1 MSEIPTEETTAVDPH
16 VQLLLDN
23 LISIIRGGKT
33 PEQAASSLRAVARD
47 PETVDRAL
55 EEYWAEVG
63 RTRILHPAI
72 ETREGPGLWYPGPR
86 PDDRCWPALRR
97 HLEGKGWGDEAVTSL
112 NESSSKIVSLLAPP
126 WAGVINTRGLVVG
139 YIQTS
144 SLKGPPNI
152 CGKS

>member
-63 RTRILHPAI
+63 RHAFSTRRSKPARGRASGI
-72 ETREGPGLWYPGPR
+72 QDPGQMIG
-86 PDDRCWPALRR
+86 
-97 HLEGKGWGDEAVTSL
+97 
-112 NESSSKIVSLLAPP
+112 
-126 WAGVINTRGLVVG
+126 AGQL
-139 YIQTS
+139 
-144 SLKGPPNI
+144 
-152 CGKS
+152 